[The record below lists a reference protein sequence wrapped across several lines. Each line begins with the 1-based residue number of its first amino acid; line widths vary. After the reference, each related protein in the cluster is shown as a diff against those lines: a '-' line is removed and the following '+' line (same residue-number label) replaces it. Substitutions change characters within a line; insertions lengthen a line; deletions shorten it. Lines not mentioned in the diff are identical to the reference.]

1 MFVFSIDL
9 RKGRKFF
16 LYNVMCLVEF
26 SIGRNFASQSR
37 NKLRI

>member
-26 SIGRNFASQSR
+26 SKPRNFASQ
-37 NKLRI
+37 LREIEN